1 MYNCQ
6 KHDPR
11 VKDDMSLLSVPAEK
25 SGDHLPR
32 QSINFQ
38 SNTGRT
44 IPAWSPGMVGQY
56 VVRDLRLSS

>member
-1 MYNCQ
+1 
-6 KHDPR
+6 
-11 VKDDMSLLSVPAEK
+11 MSLLSVPAEK

-32 QSINFQ
+32 QRMNFG